1 MEERMIIVSQ
11 VKSNRSDFQV
21 WQVSINN
28 EQSGMQHCKSP
39 LKALRYAFILKK
51 QTGVKIAQDSIEYL
65 KAEISRQKELQ
76 GKNTEA
82 EHIEL
87 EEIPASVRQFNK
99 LKKEHP
105 DALFLFREDD
115 FYTAYSQ
122 DAEDVSEILGVVITK
137 KGRRNTASFPHSALD
152 TYLPKL
158 VRAGKRIAIC
168 DSDKE
173 AA

>member
-1 MEERMIIVSQ
+1 MEARMIIVSQ
-11 VKSNRSDFQV
+11 VKSNRSESMV

-28 EQSGMQHCKSP
+28 EQQGMQHCKSP

-51 QTGVKIAQDSIEYL
+51 QTGVQIANETIECL
-65 KAEISRQKELQ
+65 KSEISRLKELQ
-76 GKNTEA
+76 ENNTET
-82 EHIEL
+82 EQVEL
-87 EEIPASVRQFNK
+87 EEIPASVKQFNK
-99 LKKEHP
+99 LKEKYP

-122 DAEDVSEILGVVITK
+122 DAEEVSEILGIVITK
-137 KGRRNTASFPHSALD
+137 KGRRNTVSFPKSALD

-158 VRAGKRIAIC
+158 VKAGKRIAIC
-168 DSDKE
+168 DSDQE